1 MELHPHKPIGSWKCI
16 WNIEP
21 TEHWSLASVQFIH
34 SVVSNSLQPRGL
46 QHARLPCLSPTP
58 RVYSNSCPLSRWCHP
73 TISSSVFPFSSY
85 RQSFPAP
92 GSFQMSQFFASGG
105 QNIGVSASA
114 LVLPMNVQ
122 DCFPLA
128 WTGRISLLSKGEDS
142 QESSPTPQFKSI
154 NYLALSFLYS
164 PTLTSIH
171 DYWTNKSFD

>member
-58 RVYSNSCPLSRWCHP
+58 RAHWNSCPLSPWCHP
-73 TISSSVFPFSSY
+73 TISSFVVPFSSHL
-85 RQSFPAP
+85 QSFPAS

-105 QNIGVSASA
+105 QSIGVSAS
-114 LVLPMNVQ
+114 VLPMNIHSW
-122 DCFPLA
+122 FPLR
-128 WTGRISLLSKGEDS
+128 WTGWISLLSKGLSRVFSNTTVQKHQFFSS
-142 QESSPTPQFKSI
+142 Q
-154 NYLALSFLYS
+154 LSL
-164 PTLTSIH
+164 
-171 DYWTNKSFD
+171 